1 MKRIL
6 LLALLLTGFF
16 PLAAQDYAEYYK
28 YAEEAREMSMLFRG
42 KQGMTYQFPHNGTYF
57 WYGREFKKGDVFYN
71 GKLYRDILVNVNAH
85 RQELLV
91 KQSESLLPVL
101 ADADY
106 VEWFTMEGALFVNLA
121 LRGRDDVQPGFYQV
135 LYEGDSSLY
144 KRVDK
149 IIRKDSQ
156 NRNGVGIGYYD
167 PRYNEKILDYFANR
181 EVYYFDNDGR
191 FEPVKKLRGIVSAFP
206 DRSKVL
212 KKYIKSA
219 GLKQMDFEKASVLL
233 LEFAE
238 NE

>member
-1 MKRIL
+1 M
-6 LLALLLTGFF
+6 LALLLTGFF

-85 RQELLV
+85 RHELLV
-91 KQSESLLPVL
+91 RQSENLLPVL
-101 ADADY
+101 ADADH
-106 VEWFTMEGALFVNLA
+106 VGWFTMDGAMFVNLA
-121 LRGRDDVQPGFYQV
+121 LRGRKDVQPGFYQV
-135 LYEGDSSLY
+135 LYEGNSALY

-156 NRNGVGIGYYD
+156 NRNGAGIGYND
-167 PRYNEKILDYFANR
+167 PNYNEKIPDYFANR
-181 EVYYFDNDGR
+181 VVYYLDKGGK
-191 FEPVKKLRGIVSAFP
+191 FEPVKKLGGIVSAFP

-212 KKYIKSA
+212 KKYIKSS
-219 GLKQMDFEKASVLL
+219 GLRQMDFEKAAVIL
-233 LEFAE
+233 LEYAE